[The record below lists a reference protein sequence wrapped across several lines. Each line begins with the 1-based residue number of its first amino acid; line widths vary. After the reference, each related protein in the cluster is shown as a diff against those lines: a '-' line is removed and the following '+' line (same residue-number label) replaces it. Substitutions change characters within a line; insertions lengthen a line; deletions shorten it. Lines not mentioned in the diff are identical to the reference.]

1 METKICSKCG
11 IEKSISD
18 FRFSC
23 GRYRGECKKCEKEIN
38 AQWRKNNKEK
48 IKQKNQK
55 WRLENENYIK
65 EYNKIYY
72 KSNKYKEIKKK
83 SNKKY
88 ILNNIEKIKAQK
100 KLYLEKNK
108 EKLNKYRKIYYINH
122 KDNIKQTNHEY
133 YINHKEEAK
142 IYNLNYRNNNK
153 KKIEQ
158 YRLEHRT
165 DNIEYNKK
173 WKRENKDKIKIYHKK
188 DYIRRRNNPILRLQ
202 GNLRNMINTSF
213 RRKGLRKSMKL
224 EKICCCSMQE
234 LVNHLIS
241 TYESNYNEKW
251 NWDFV
256 KNVHIDHIK
265 PLATAKTEEDV
276 IELCHYKNLQLL
288 KAEDNLRKGSLIIE
302 DYL

>member
-1 METKICSKCG
+1 METKVCSKCG

-23 GRYRGECKKCEKEIN
+23 GRYRGECKKCEAIRTKLYVKNNPDIIKKIS
-38 AQWRKNNKEK
+38 RKTYEKNKEK
-48 IKQKNQK
+48 RHEKYIENRIK
-55 WRLENENYIK
+55 IK
-65 EYNKIYY
+65 EYNKNYY
-72 KSNKYKEIKKK
+72 QY
-83 SNKKY
+83 
-88 ILNNIEKIKAQK
+88 
-100 KLYLEKNK
+100 
-108 EKLNKYRKIYYINH
+108 H
-122 KDNIKQTNHEY
+122 KDY
-133 YINHKEEAK
+133 YQNYAK
-142 IYNLNYRNNNK
+142 V
-153 KKIEQ
+153 

-165 DNIEYNKK
+165 QIENNQKKWEKNNIE
-173 WKRENKDKIKIYHKK
+173 KRRKYHKK
-188 DYIRRRNNPILRLQ
+188 DYTRRRNNPILRLQ